1 MKSFNANLKLWD
13 GMYHELHNEPVK
25 EQVFKFK
32 IDWLDG
38 HRN

>member
-1 MKSFNANLKLWD
+1 MKTFNANLKPWD
-13 GMYHELHNEPVK
+13 GMYHELHNVPVQ
-25 EQVFKFK
+25 ERVFKFM